1 MEVYLL
7 TVLEGSTPSSLLTF
21 YIIYLFQSLYLLHYT
36 DDGHSD
42 SDDGNIHNDSDSN
55 PSHDIYQKLTYSLFT
70 VLIAAI
76 LVLVAAIIIVRL
88 KRKQLITAHLL
99 TEEQKIAVMKQIGYV
114 NPTYKFF
121 DKRNDG

>member
-1 MEVYLL
+1 MGSEHSLWKLL
-7 TVLEGSTPSSLLTF
+7 PPLFSPPLLYPLTPSLILP
-21 YIIYLFQSLYLLHYT
+21 HYT

-42 SDDGNIHNDSDSN
+42 SDENTQNDSNS
-55 PSHDIYQKLTYSLFT
+55 SHVTYQNLIYSFSA

-76 LVLVAAIIIVRL
+76 LVLIAAIIIVYL
-88 KRKQLITAHLL
+88 KRRQLNKAHLL

-121 DKRNDG
+121 DKQNDG